1 LSHASRL
8 QWLFST
14 HGCRKMWFNSA
25 VRCCSV
31 RDKAPFVSHSVLTL
45 PWNILWSFVPT
56 SPSPAQ
62 DGAVPASL
70 PGVYLA
76 AGANVHPIRS
86 PIAEP
91 ANQPAPRRTPYSLST

>member
-1 LSHASRL
+1 MLN
-8 QWLFST
+8 
-14 HGCRKMWFNSA
+14 WFI
-25 VRCCSV
+25 VG
-31 RDKAPFVSHSVLTL
+31 DKAPFVSHSVLTL
-45 PWNILWSFVPT
+45 PWNILRLFVPT

-91 ANQPAPRRTPYSLST
+91 ANQPAPRHTPHSLST

>member
-1 LSHASRL
+1 
-8 QWLFST
+8 
-14 HGCRKMWFNSA
+14 
-25 VRCCSV
+25 
-31 RDKAPFVSHSVLTL
+31 L
-45 PWNILWSFVPT
+45 PWNILLLFVPT

-76 AGANVHPIRS
+76 ARANGH

-91 ANQPAPRRTPYSLST
+91 ANQPAPPHTPHSLST